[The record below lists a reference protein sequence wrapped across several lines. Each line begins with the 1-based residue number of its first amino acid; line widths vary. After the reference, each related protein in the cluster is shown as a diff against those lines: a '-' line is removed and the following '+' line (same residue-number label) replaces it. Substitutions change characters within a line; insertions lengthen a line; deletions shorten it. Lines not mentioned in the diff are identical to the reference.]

1 MEFTLNIFNFRSTEN
16 VIELKLE
23 DALIG
28 LKFKIAEVYQNNRQ
42 RSWASYQLSHHN
54 QWAFPPIQFDV

>member
-42 RSWASYQLSHHN
+42 RS
-54 QWAFPPIQFDV
+54 

>member
-1 MEFTLNIFNFRSTEN
+1 MEFTLNIFNFHSTEN

-23 DALIG
+23 DALKG

-42 RSWASYQLSHHN
+42 RS
-54 QWAFPPIQFDV
+54 